1 MGMIATLY
9 DDDEERSRIMG
20 LVLGGIATGVLIGY
34 PLGGFLFDFVDE
46 SAPFILL
53 VIITGFIWSNYWI
66 KLSGCWIS
74 IQNFMHRN
82 F

>member
-1 MGMIATLY
+1 MASASIAVAGMGMIATLY

-53 VIITGFIWSNYWI
+53 VIITGFIWSNY
-66 KLSGCWIS
+66 
-74 IQNFMHRN
+74 
-82 F
+82 